1 MNQTN
6 ESIEKAVAQIDMSN
20 VTPAEIIKD
29 VIDASSQWAFR
40 LMVATALLDR
50 ITKASEPVITPE
62 G

>member
-6 ESIEKAVAQIDMSN
+6 ESIEKAVAQIDLSN

-40 LMVATALLDR
+40 IMVATALLDR